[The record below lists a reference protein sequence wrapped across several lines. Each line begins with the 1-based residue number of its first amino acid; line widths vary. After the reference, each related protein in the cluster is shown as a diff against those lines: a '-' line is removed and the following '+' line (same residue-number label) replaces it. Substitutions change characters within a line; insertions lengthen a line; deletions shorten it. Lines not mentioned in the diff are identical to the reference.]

1 MSQMLLPAPRSALDS
16 APLPDLVDRAAEHS
30 FESFQMALY
39 LREKVSLL
47 VAENAKLR
55 KLAKEA
61 NEDRLKTQADL
72 NKSQD
77 LLLEEATQKQNLQNS
92 LSLAEGRISSAEK
105 KIAIFE
111 RKVVFEKEAADAKKE
126 AADAKERAA
135 DAERLT
141 SEVEKRASDA
151 ENRAAQIQEERVS
164 EVQELKRTLVDAL
177 SYAALETKIDC
188 IKMFQKG
195 EHSAW
200 DLGAEEGRLAATFP
214 DGLNLDV
221 LSGLVEPGTVPAD
234 DPGAEEEVNSP
245 APDAQTTASDAVEH
259 IVVD

>member
-1 MSQMLLPAPRSALDS
+1 MNQMLLPASRSALDCNS
-16 APLPDLVDRAAEHS
+16 LPDLVDRAAEHS

-39 LREKVSLL
+39 LREKVPLL

-61 NEDRLKTQADL
+61 NEDRLKTQAYL

-105 KIAIFE
+105 KIADAE
-111 RKVVFEKEAADAKKE
+111 KKAADAEKEAAEAKK
-126 AADAKERAA
+126 KAA
-135 DAERLT
+135 DAERRI

-151 ENRAAQIQEERVS
+151 EARVAQVQEEKVS

-188 IKMFQKG
+188 IKVFQRG
-195 EHSAW
+195 GHSAW

-221 LSGLVEPGTVPAD
+221 LAGLVEPGTVPAD

-245 APDAQTTASDAVEH
+245 APDAQAAASEAVVH
-259 IVVD
+259 IDVD